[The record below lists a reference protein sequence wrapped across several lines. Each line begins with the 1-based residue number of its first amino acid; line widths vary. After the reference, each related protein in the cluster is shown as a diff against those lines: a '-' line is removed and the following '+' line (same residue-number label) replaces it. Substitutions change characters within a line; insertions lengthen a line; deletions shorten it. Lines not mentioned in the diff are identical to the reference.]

1 MHASHAPLR
10 FAALT
15 LSLASALPAAPPP
28 ATDLPVKEIALFS
41 SGVGYFQHEGPVKDN
56 ARVELQFKTAQ
67 INDILKSLVPR
78 DLGGGTVS
86 TVTYPSQDPIEKT
99 LRSFQVDITANPPL
113 ADLLNQLRG
122 AKVTLTAGTEKMVG
136 VIVGVETREV
146 AGGGERATPLKT
158 QFLNVLTGGAI
169 RTVAVNDLRGLQ
181 FEDAGLQS
189 ELEKALSAL
198 AAARDKD
205 KKTVALQFNGKG
217 ERAVRL
223 GYVVETPVWKTSYR
237 LVFGA
242 GGADAKP
249 QLQGWALVE
258 NQTENDWT
266 EVKLSLVSGRPIS
279 FVQDLFSPLYVTRQ
293 VVENDKV
300 ASVRAQR
307 YEEGRAR
314 AVGDVAK
321 RRSGSAIDND
331 AEPARVIVTGS
342 YIPTAESEGPLPVTT
357 YPASRVSRIGAST
370 PASALSSLGATAET
384 QSVGELFQYT
394 VGGVSLA
401 RQRSAMI
408 PIVNDA
414 IEAEKVSIYNESVEA
429 RFPLYGARLKNS
441 VKLHLLG
448 GPISVFDEG
457 RYAGDA
463 RIGDVPPGQTRLL
476 SYGVDLQLPVLL
488 EDRKND
494 EKKRLTKIR
503 AGILEVSERR
513 TSSVVYSAENKSN
526 RAKKLIIEHP
536 RGSANSKL
544 VDTPEP
550 AERTASL
557 YRFELTVEPGKVGRL
572 AVRDEVVESEQFQI
586 LEHSNAELLEL
597 LQDGEPSPALREALN
612 KVSGMQR
619 AISETEERLTARE
632 AEIKSITTEQ
642 NRLRENVKTAGDKS
656 EYGVRLLRK
665 LNEQETQ
672 IEKLQAEVATLQ
684 KKRDGQRKELS
695 DHLKTLNLN

>member
-1 MHASHAPLR
+1 MNRSSSVVAAVLACTVLPPL
-10 FAALT
+10 A
-15 LSLASALPAAPPP
+15 AAPPP

-122 AKVTLTAGTEKMVG
+122 AKVTLTAGTEKMAG

-146 AGGGERATPLKT
+146 PGGGERATPPKT

-293 VVENDKV
+293 VVENERI
-300 ASVRAQR
+300 ANVRAQR
-307 YEEGRAR
+307 YEAGRA
-314 AVGDVAK
+314 AVPTNALPMAQPVAPPITS
-321 RRSGSAIDND
+321 RVGAAAPATALRSAKKKAAVRGGVGA
-331 AEPARVIVTGS
+331 
-342 YIPTAESEGPLPVTT
+342 TAEADESEVDLA
-357 YPASRVSRIGAST
+357 PADAI
-370 PASALSSLGATAET
+370 SSLGATAET
-384 QSVGELFQYT
+384 QQVGELFQYT
-394 VGGVSLA
+394 VAGVSLP

-414 IEAEKVSIYNESVEA
+414 IEAEKVSIYNEAVQA
-429 RFPLYGARLKNS
+429 KFPLYGARLKNS
-441 VKLHLLG
+441 VQLHLLG

-463 RIGDVPPGQTRLL
+463 RISDLPPGQSRLL
-476 SYGVDLQLPVLL
+476 SYGVDLQLPVLV
-488 EDRKND
+488 EDRKS
-494 EKKRLTKIR
+494 EQRQRLGKIV
-503 AGILEVSERR
+503 GGLLEVQQKATRAL
-513 TSSVVYSAENKSN
+513 TYVVENKST
-526 RAKKLIIEHP
+526 RSKKLVVEHP
-536 RGSANSKL
+536 RSGADWKL
-544 VDTPEP
+544 VETAEP
-550 AERTASL
+550 TERTNAL
-557 YRFELTVEPGKVGRL
+557 HRFEVTVAAGQTQKLTVREERVE
-572 AVRDEVVESEQFQI
+572 AVRYELVEQSRET
-586 LEHSNAELLEL
+586 LLAF
-597 LQDGEPSPALREALN
+597 LQNGEPTPALRDALTKVGNLQQAIATLESEAEE
-612 KVSGMQR
+612 KGAQ
-619 AISETEERLTARE
+619 IEKITEE
-632 AEIKSITTEQ
+632 Q
-642 NRLRENVKTAGDKS
+642 DRLRENVKTAGDRS
-656 EYGVRLLRK
+656 EYGTRLLRK

-672 IEKLQAEVATLQ
+672 IEKLQAEQ
-684 KKRDGQRKELS
+684 KALEKKVEARKKELA
-695 DHLKTLNLN
+695 DYVKGLNLG